1 MEGVN
6 YDWYLLWL
14 YCEQVPKQAI
24 IIITYIDFSISK
36 LDETEVWAWATLNNY

>member
-1 MEGVN
+1 MIGICYGCIVN
-6 YDWYLLWL
+6 K
-14 YCEQVPKQAI
+14 VPKQAI